1 MPSLPPAQVLR
12 STVLSLYHYHTSTPL
27 LGRCVP
33 TFGLVAAGRAGGEV
47 ANISRMK
54 VSDTESL
61 DSGNL
66 QTGIRYLMEALDLRS
81 YGSRFLADLAQ
92 SW

>member
-1 MPSLPPAQVLR
+1 M
-12 STVLSLYHYHTSTPL
+12 
-27 LGRCVP
+27 
-33 TFGLVAAGRAGGEV
+33 AAGRAGGEV